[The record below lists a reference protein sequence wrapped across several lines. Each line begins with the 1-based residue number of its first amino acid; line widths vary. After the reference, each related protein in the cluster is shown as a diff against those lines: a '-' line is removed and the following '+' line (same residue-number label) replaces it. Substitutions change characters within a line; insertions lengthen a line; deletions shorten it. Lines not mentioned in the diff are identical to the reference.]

1 MREETY
7 LNDYSEDLVEKYEKG
22 TEFIDRGKDQEG
34 EELLRE
40 VIEREENFAPAY
52 NKLAVM
58 YIRQDNKSEARE
70 ILEYVLGEVDP
81 KFPPA
86 LTNMGSLEREAG
98 NTYKAKEL
106 YQEAIDLNSEY
117 GPAYNNLG
125 VILREEGEISKSVKY
140 LKKARKLG
148 TYAFKAKEDTPIY
161 KDPGCMVPIILGFV
175 FLLLTIFW
183 LL

>member
-7 LNDYSEDLVEKYEKG
+7 LNDYSEDLIEKYEKG

-58 YIRQDNKSEARE
+58 YIRQDKKEKARE
-70 ILEYVLGEVDP
+70 ILEYLLEEIDP
-81 KFPPA
+81 NFPPA
-86 LTNMGSLEREAG
+86 LTNLGSLEREKG
-98 NTYKAKEL
+98 NTHKAKEL
-106 YQEAIDLNSEY
+106 YQEAIELNSEY

-148 TYAFKAKEDTPIY
+148 TYAFKSQEDTPIY
-161 KDPGCMVPIILGFV
+161 KDPGCMVPIILAFIFV
-175 FLLLTIFW
+175 VLTIFW
-183 LL
+183 LF

>member
-7 LNDYSEDLVEKYEKG
+7 LDDYSEDLVEKYKQG

-34 EELLRE
+34 EEVLRE

-58 YIRQDNKSEARE
+58 HIRQDNKEKARE
-70 ILEYVLGEVDP
+70 ILEYLLAEIDP

-86 LTNMGSLEREAG
+86 LTNIGSLEREEG

-106 YQEAIDLNSEY
+106 YQEAIELNSEY

-148 TYAFKAKEDTPIY
+148 TYAFESKKDTPIY
-161 KDPGCMVPIILGFV
+161 KDPGCMVPIILALIFV
-175 FLLLTIFW
+175 VLTIFW
-183 LL
+183 LF